1 MTEDSEGPS
10 PKAIGRRL
18 ALTRQVLGL
27 QQNEFAEKAGI
38 AAPTYNEF
46 EKGKTRPSIDK
57 ARLLRRTYHLTHDWI
72 YEGDLSG
79 LRYELADAIKALR
92 ATRTKHPK
100 QPFLERIQR

>member
-1 MTEDSEGPS
+1 MTDDSEGPS

-18 ALTRQVLGL
+18 ALTRQVFGF

-57 ARLLRRTYHLTHDWI
+57 ARLLRRAFGLTHDWI

-79 LRYELADAIKALR
+79 LRYEIAEAIKALR
-92 ATRTKHPK
+92 ASRVKAPK
-100 QPFLERIQR
+100 TPFLERIRR